1 MGIVDHY
8 TFQARLLP
16 ALIVVLPLGL
26 VVVVFQPSQSAAI
39 NFLAGAL
46 VSFGLTALLS
56 QLGRDLGK
64 RKEAD
69 FFTKTGGKPSTLM
82 LSFRSS
88 TLDRETLA
96 RCHAKLQSMVPNLR
110 MPTQEEE
117 SKNTTDAFVK
127 YDSCV
132 SFLRE
137 KTRDKKR
144 FPLVYSENV
153 NYGFRRNLWG
163 MKSAGIVIATLGII
177 GCIITILYHLVSS
190 SHGVTISI
198 AALMINI
205 ALFVWWVLRI
215 RFEWVKLAAF
225 AYARQLILSCEIL

>member
-26 VVVVFQPSQSAAI
+26 VVVAFQPSQSAAI
-39 NFLAGAL
+39 NFLAGVL

-69 FFTKTGGKPSTLM
+69 FFEKNGGKPSTLM
-82 LSFRSS
+82 LSFQSS
-88 TLDRETLA
+88 ALDRETLA
-96 RCHAKLQSMVPNLR
+96 RCHAKLQSIVPNLQ
-110 MPTQEEE
+110 MPTHEEE
-117 SKNTTDAFVK
+117 NKNMAGAFVK
-127 YDSCV
+127 YDSCAN
-132 SFLRE
+132 FLRE
-137 KTRDKKR
+137 KTRDKKN

-153 NYGFRRNLWG
+153 NYGFRRNLWR
-163 MKSAGIVIATLGII
+163 MKSAGMFIAALGIV
-177 GCIITILYHLVSS
+177 GCVVALLYHLASS

-198 AALMINI
+198 AALMINA

-225 AYARQLILSCEIL
+225 AYARQLVLSCEIL

>member
-26 VVVVFQPSQSAAI
+26 VVVAFQPSQSAAI
-39 NFLAGAL
+39 NFLAGVL

-56 QLGRDLGK
+56 QIGRDLGK

-69 FFTKTGGKPSTLM
+69 FFTKNGGKPSTLM
-82 LSFRSS
+82 LSFQSS
-88 TLDRETLA
+88 ALDRETLV
-96 RCHAKLQSMVPNLR
+96 RCHTKLQSMVPSLQ

-117 SKNTTDAFVK
+117 NKNMTDAFVK
-127 YDSCV
+127 YDSCAN
-132 SFLRE
+132 FLRE
-137 KTRDKKR
+137 KTRDKKG

-163 MKSAGIVIATLGII
+163 MKLAGLIIATLGVI
-177 GCIITILYHLVSS
+177 GCVIAILYHLASS
-190 SHGVTISI
+190 SDGAIISA
-198 AALMINI
+198 AALMINV

-215 RFEWVKLAAF
+215 RFGWVKLAAD
-225 AYARQLILSCEIL
+225 AYARQLVLSCEIL